1 MLKNLTILVL
11 LICVQVSAQT
21 NSRVKFA
28 SPFDFPL
35 YLSGNF
41 GEIRANHFHGGLDF
55 KTQGATGKKVLA
67 LANGYISRVRVVHGS
82 GYMLYVNYEGG
93 YTAVHRHD
101 QGFTGELA
109 RRIKELQY
117 QQQSWEV
124 ELIPQPYEY
133 PVIAGQHIS
142 WSGNMGYSFGPH
154 LHLEMQETA
163 TGDYID
169 PLPFFKSRIADTKAP
184 QVLGFTLFPQIGE
197 GVVNNQTLPQVY
209 LPNKKDTLR
218 AWGVIGAGIRA
229 YDYMNGVGNRY
240 GVHTVILE
248 VDGHEVFRSVVDRYS
263 SYEDRM
269 INSWTHGQ
277 YMKSFI
283 EPGNTLRML
292 KAGNNN
298 RGLITIDEE
307 RDYHF
312 RYILKDAYGNTTRF
326 SFVVTGKKAIIPP
339 APARDK
345 SYFAWNKFN
354 YFYKPGIGLIVPRGM
369 LYDDVYLDYE
379 VKTNAEAI
387 APVHQLTKERV
398 SLHGYSDL
406 RLSLKNLPVPD
417 TTKYYVAR
425 VADDG
430 KLVSVGGKYE
440 NGLMKARIRELATYT
455 IGLDTVAPK
464 VVPIGKNN
472 WAKSGQIVYKVTEA
486 ETGIRSYRGTI
497 DGEYALFYL
506 RIMNNRLICNL
517 DPEYVKRGGKHTVEI
532 TVVDNCGNET
542 IVRDNFVW

>member
-1 MLKNLTILVL
+1 
-11 LICVQVSAQT
+11 
-21 NSRVKFA
+21 
-28 SPFDFPL
+28 
-35 YLSGNF
+35 
-41 GEIRANHFHGGLDF
+41 
-55 KTQGATGKKVLA
+55 
-67 LANGYISRVRVVHGS
+67 
-82 GYMLYVNYEGG
+82 
-93 YTAVHRHD
+93 
-101 QGFTGELA
+101 
-109 RRIKELQY
+109 
-117 QQQSWEV
+117 
-124 ELIPQPYEY
+124 
-133 PVIAGQHIS
+133 
-142 WSGNMGYSFGPH
+142 
-154 LHLEMQETA
+154 
-163 TGDYID
+163 
-169 PLPFFKSRIADTKAP
+169 
-184 QVLGFTLFPQIGE
+184 
-197 GVVNNQTLPQVY
+197 
-209 LPNKKDTLR
+209 
-218 AWGVIGAGIRA
+218 
-229 YDYMNGVGNRY
+229 
-240 GVHTVILE
+240 
-248 VDGHEVFRSVVDRYS
+248 
-263 SYEDRM
+263 
-269 INSWTHGQ
+269 
-277 YMKSFI
+277 
-283 EPGNTLRML
+283 
-292 KAGNNN
+292 
-298 RGLITIDEE
+298 
-307 RDYHF
+307 
-312 RYILKDAYGNTTRF
+312 
-326 SFVVTGKKAIIPP
+326 
-339 APARDK
+339 
-345 SYFAWNKFN
+345 
-354 YFYKPGIGLIVPRGM
+354 
-369 LYDDVYLDYE
+369 DDVYLDYE